1 MKPLVITLSGNGEGE
16 AGGDGRSD
24 LTNEQRKAIQNCHT
38 NLQYNEYMLIKMEEK
53 SIKEEKLLKK
63 NAYMILCT

>member
-53 SIKEEKLLKK
+53 SIK
-63 NAYMILCT
+63 